1 MTILAIVAA
10 AAVIV
15 AAILA
20 AILLRTRDD
29 VRRLTERVVRVDGE
43 STASLQLDSFGVA
56 GDLASRIYRI
66 RTDLL
71 RRLDAAEWHQSLL
84 RQILDGMGE
93 GVLAIDRDRRVVLA
107 NRSLSRLLGLPPGVI
122 GLALPEAVRNAR
134 VFAAFDRALENGEAT
149 ERLIL
154 PAGGEQR
161 HIEIRAFRLPSHEL
175 AAAAL
180 FIDVTRVER
189 LEEMRREFLADFSH
203 ETRTP
208 LAALRS
214 AVDSFEAASTKEE
227 EQHLRRIITR
237 QLLRLE
243 RLVNDLSELTRI
255 EFGDLPLE
263 QQDVDLRALVDGV
276 CSDFAELAAAKRLRF
291 VVTGEAVHVAGDFL
305 RIEQAIANLVD
316 NAVKY
321 GGSDSPIEIDVA
333 DRRDAAVVC
342 IRDHGEGI
350 APEETSRIF
359 RRFYRVD
366 KSRSQEVP
374 GAGLGLA
381 VTRHLI
387 LRHGGSIEVES
398 TPGEGA
404 AFIVTLPK

>member
-1 MTILAIVAA
+1 VTILAIVAGA
-10 AAVIV
+10 ALIAV
-15 AAILA
+15 AILA
-20 AILLRTRDD
+20 AALMQTRNDI
-29 VRRLTERVVRVDGE
+29 RRLSERVIRADGE
-43 STASLQLDSFGVA
+43 STASLELDSFGAA
-56 GDLASRIYRI
+56 GDLASRIYRT

-71 RRLDAAEWHQSLL
+71 RRIDAAEWHQALL

-93 GVLAIDRDRRVVLA
+93 GVLAIDGDHRVVLA
-107 NRSLSRLLGLPPGVI
+107 NRSLSRLLALEPGVV
-122 GLALPEAVRNAR
+122 GRALTEVVRNAR

-149 ERLIL
+149 ERVTL
-154 PAGGEQR
+154 PLGGEQR
-161 HIEIRAFRLPSHEL
+161 HIEIRAFRLPSHDL

-203 ETRTP
+203 EARTP

-227 EQHLRRIITR
+227 EEQLRRIITR

-276 CSDFAELAAAKRLRF
+276 CSDFAERAAGKRLRF
-291 VVTGEAVHVAGDFL
+291 AVRGDSVHVAGDFM
-305 RIEQAIANLVD
+305 RIEQAIANLID
-316 NAVKY
+316 NAIKY
-321 GGSDSPIEIDVA
+321 GGSDSTIEIEVA
-333 DRRDAAVVC
+333 DRGDSAAVRV
-342 IRDHGEGI
+342 RDHGEGI
-350 APEETSRIF
+350 APEETTRIF

-374 GAGLGLA
+374 GTGLGLA

-404 AFIVTLPK
+404 TFIVTLPK